1 MNLND
6 LLAGKGIDP
15 KGVVVLR
22 HRPDEPQL
30 RRVLPW
36 LAAEHHHLFNAFQS
50 THGPHVQASLA
61 KASYVASF
69 IGHEPGRAL
78 FVGLYGVEDSTPMT
92 FEQFWQVP
100 EYIEMRDRFGMVGW
114 REHQDR
120 RSSILFFE
128 LVQTDFYSAWR
139 GRLVVGWPGI
149 ERNWRRW
156 ASGVDFP
163 VLAIHEYSA
172 LVTDMPAWRE
182 IVFPWEQLKALPVRW
197 QSVLKQWRAVYY
209 IFDESDGKG
218 YVGSAYGAENL
229 HSRWLNYAAT
239 GHGGNRLLRGR
250 DHRHLHFSILQRLSP
265 DLDAKDVIQ
274 LEGSWKDRLH
284 TRAPLG
290 LNDN

>member
-1 MNLND
+1 MNFND

-15 KGVVVLR
+15 EGVVVLR

-50 THGPHVQASLA
+50 THGPSVQASLTR
-61 KASYVASF
+61 ASYVASF

-78 FVGLYGVEDSTPMT
+78 FVGLYRVDGSTPMT

-100 EYIEMRDRFGMVGW
+100 EYVEMRDRFGMRGW
-114 REHQDR
+114 TKVQDR
-120 RSSILFFE
+120 QSILFFK
-128 LVQTDFYSAWR
+128 LAQADFYAEWK

-149 ERNWRRW
+149 ERNWRRC

-163 VLAIHEYSA
+163 VLAIHEDSA
-172 LVTDMPAWRE
+172 LVTDMLDWRE
-182 IVFPWEQLKALPVRW
+182 IVLPWEQLKVLPVKW
-197 QSVLKQWRAVYY
+197 QSALEQWRAIYY
-209 IFDESDGKG
+209 IFDSSDGKG

-239 GHGGNRLLRGR
+239 GHGGNCLLRER
-250 DHRHLHFSILQRLSP
+250 DPKHFRFSILQLLAP
-265 DLDAKDVIQ
+265 DMDAADVIR
-274 LEGSWKDRLH
+274 LEGTWKERLH